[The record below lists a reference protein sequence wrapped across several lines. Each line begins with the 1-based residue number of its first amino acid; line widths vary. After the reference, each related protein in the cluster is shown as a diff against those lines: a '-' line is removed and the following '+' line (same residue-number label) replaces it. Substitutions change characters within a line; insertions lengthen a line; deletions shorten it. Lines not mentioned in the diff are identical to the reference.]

1 MADFPVIDPEEFRT
15 DTGISDFHSITTIS
29 LGELIEDEIFTWE
42 RVGWQDSA
50 YSEAQYNRVCD
61 AFEARFFTRDISITP
76 VKMWLKRLRY
86 KFVYELCPKYNPL
99 YEQLENG
106 EYNPLQHGGEYGR
119 ERRIASDFP
128 ETLLNGSDE
137 TYASSGED
145 KEYEIVKMDGNI
157 AENYKLYVDEFRAI
171 DARILDELECMFSCL
186 YATNLNGL

>member
-1 MADFPVIDPEEFRT
+1 MADFPILNPDEFRN
-15 DTGISDFHSITTIS
+15 DTGIPDYHSITTIS
-29 LGELIEDEIFTWE
+29 LGELIEDGVFTWE
-42 RVGWQDSA
+42 RVNWKSRA
-50 YSEAQYNRVCD
+50 YSEQQYNRLCK
-61 AFEARFFTRDISITP
+61 AFEMRFYTRDISMTP
-76 VKMWLKRLRY
+76 IKLWFMRLEY
-86 KFVYELCPKYNPL
+86 KLVNEICPKYNPL
-99 YEQLENG
+99 YAELEKG

-145 KEYEIVKMDGNI
+145 KEYETVKLDG
-157 AENYKLYVDEFRAI
+157 AMTENYKLYADEFRAI